1 MLLDD
6 LEHLFYKKKP
16 ELLTQN
22 NRPVTKPK
30 RNKGKT
36 ANQYKGEKTFVLCW
50 NLLTF

>member
-6 LEHLFYKKKP
+6 LEHLFYKKNP

-22 NRPVTKPK
+22 NRPVT
-30 RNKGKT
+30 
-36 ANQYKGEKTFVLCW
+36 NQNETKAKQQINTREKIFVPRW